1 MKNIKFDKIINMMGW
16 YTDQVNGVQKEFNKA
31 VKQLRTIQELAQ
43 RQYDE
48 RYDTDWDS
56 MQSTLYEIWKLTK

>member
-56 MQSTLYEIWKLTK
+56 MQSTLYEIWRNE